1 KAFDLIDEAAT
12 ICSTN
17 GLSHVGKQEI
27 AEVLKNK
34 TGIPVTTI
42 LKGDK
47 ERLDGLKEKLSR
59 RVKGQ
64 DEAVDAVVN
73 AITVAQAGLQDQRKP
88 LSSFMFLGTSGVGKT
103 ELALAL
109 AEGMFDDEEAIIRF
123 DMSEYKQKGDIT
135 KLIGDR
141 QTRTKGQLTEKV
153 KQKPYSVILIDEV
166 EKAHSEVVDLFLQVL
181 DAGRLTDST
190 GRQVSFKN
198 TIVIITTNIGS
209 QKIIKQYE
217 LKGNFKKLTDRDK
230 IQFEKSMTLELETKF
245 RPEFLNRIEYKLIF
259 NMLDEEVNKEIIV
272 KQLSEIQER
281 MKNKKLTLSYEES
294 LVTYLLDVGTNI
306 KDGARPLER
315 VIKHKVL
322 PLISKEFLNLS
333 DFNQEYHFHLW
344 VEGDAPDEHHREDK
358 REILFEVEAKNK
370 SFGEVLF
377 S

>member
-1 KAFDLIDEAAT
+1 M
-12 ICSTN
+12 S
-17 GLSHVGKQEI
+17 GKQEI

-64 DEAVDAVVN
+64 DEAVEAVVD

-166 EKAHSEVVDLFLQVL
+166 EKAHSEVVDLFCKCLMQ
-181 DAGRLTDST
+181 
-190 GRQVSFKN
+190 
-198 TIVIITTNIGS
+198 
-209 QKIIKQYE
+209 
-217 LKGNFKKLTDRDK
+217 
-230 IQFEKSMTLELETKF
+230 
-245 RPEFLNRIEYKLIF
+245 
-259 NMLDEEVNKEIIV
+259 
-272 KQLSEIQER
+272 
-281 MKNKKLTLSYEES
+281 
-294 LVTYLLDVGTNI
+294 GT
-306 KDGARPLER
+306 
-315 VIKHKVL
+315 
-322 PLISKEFLNLS
+322 
-333 DFNQEYHFHLW
+333 
-344 VEGDAPDEHHREDK
+344 
-358 REILFEVEAKNK
+358 
-370 SFGEVLF
+370 
-377 S
+377 